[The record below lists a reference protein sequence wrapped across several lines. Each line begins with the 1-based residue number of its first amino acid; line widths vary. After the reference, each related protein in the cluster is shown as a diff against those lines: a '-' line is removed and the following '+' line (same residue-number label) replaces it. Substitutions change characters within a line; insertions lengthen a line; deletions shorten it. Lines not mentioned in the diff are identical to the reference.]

1 MHIFNYFLINLFGQ
15 VDYLTDRKYTYAQL
29 QAAVV
34 KVASA
39 LTRLG
44 YRKGDVI
51 SIHSVNIPEFS
62 VLLLAAAS
70 AGIVVTTSNPAY
82 TAGEDLIGCSS
93 LTFTCTSQ

>member
-1 MHIFNYFLINLFGQ
+1 
-15 VDYLTDRKYTYAQL
+15 VDFPTDRKYTYAQL
-29 QAAVV
+29 RGAIV

-62 VLLLAAAS
+62 VLLVAAAC
-70 AGIVVTTSNPAY
+70 AGVIVTTSNPAY
-82 TAGEDLIGCSS
+82 TAGEVLIV
-93 LTFTCTSQ
+93 Q